1 MFRAQEAQAK
11 AKVVQKVFGLGG
23 LQVKKSIKLKGI
35 SKKSTNFK
43 ENDISARDLD
53 NDFEKMNET
62 DVNVR
67 AADPLISGGLS
78 QEEIYSVTNKAKD
91 NISDCY
97 NKYKIIDNISGGR
110 VQVKWTIQPNGKTV
124 Y

>member
-1 MFRAQEAQAK
+1 M
-11 AKVVQKVFGLGG
+11 
-23 LQVKKSIKLKGI
+23 I
-35 SKKSTNFK
+35 
-43 ENDISARDLD
+43 ISARDLD

-67 AADPLISGGLS
+67 VKHPLISGGLS

-110 VQVKWTIQPNGKTV
+110 TSKVDDSAEWKDTV